1 MNKDLT
7 MQVSELDEHE
17 LVRLILSVLSKYQT
31 SQLVVQPGDD
41 AAVLPGLTQPTI
53 TADLLIEDVHFQT
66 NWSSAADIGTR
77 AAAANLADLIAMGA
91 RPTALTVSLGLP
103 ATTQVGYV
111 IELIEAISAEASLTS
126 AQVVGGD
133 VTKSEKLVVSITAV
147 GDCET
152 RRPILRSGAVVGNL
166 VGLIGRIGHAQAGL
180 ELLTAG
186 LTKPA
191 GLIAAHQRP
200 IVSYQAGIAAW
211 PVANAMIDVSDG
223 LLVDLGHIARASSVA
238 MSLSSAQLENLVSP
252 DLVAAAAALR
262 VDPVSM
268 LLSGGDDHAFIVVAP
283 VLPEGTKQ
291 IGEVKSGSGVW
302 LDNQPAQL
310 LGYRHFSG

>member
-1 MNKDLT
+1 MNTEFTK
-7 MQVSELDEHE
+7 QVSELDEHE
-17 LVRLILSVLSKYQT
+17 LVRLILSALSKYQT

-41 AAVLPGLTQPTI
+41 AAVLPGLEQPTI
-53 TADLLIEDVHFQT
+53 TADLLIEDVHFKT
-66 NWSSAADIGTR
+66 AWSSAADIGTR
-77 AAAANLADLIAMGA
+77 AAAANLADLVAMGA
-91 RPTALTVSLGLP
+91 KPSALTVSLGLP

-133 VTKSEKLVVSITAV
+133 VTRSEKLVVSITAV

-152 RRPILRSGAVVGNL
+152 RTPILRSGAVVGNL

-186 LTKPA
+186 LTEPA
-191 GLIAAHQRP
+191 SLIAAHQRP
-200 IVSYQAGIAAW
+200 QVSYQSGIAAW
-211 PVANAMIDVSDG
+211 STATAMIDVSDG
-223 LLVDLGHIARASSVA
+223 LLVDIGHIARASSVA
-238 MSLSSAQLENLVSP
+238 ISLNSAQLEKLLST

-262 VDPVSM
+262 IEPISL

-283 VLPEGTKQ
+283 MLPSGAMQ
-291 IGEVKSGSGVW
+291 IGEVKSGGGVW
-302 LDNQPAQL
+302 LDDQPSQL

>member
-1 MNKDLT
+1 MNTELT
-7 MQVSELDEHE
+7 KQVSELDEHE
-17 LVRLILSVLSKYQT
+17 LVRLILSALSKYQT
-31 SQLVVQPGDD
+31 SHLVVQPGDD
-41 AAVLPGLTQPTI
+41 AAVLPGLKQPTI
-53 TADLLIEDVHFQT
+53 TADLLIEDVHFKT
-66 NWSSAADIGTR
+66 AWSSAADIGTR

-91 RPTALTVSLGLP
+91 KPTALTVSLGLP

-152 RRPILRSGAVVGNL
+152 RTPILRSGAAVGQL
-166 VGLIGRIGHAQAGL
+166 VGLIGRVGHAQAGL

-186 LTKPA
+186 LTEPTS
-191 GLIAAHQRP
+191 LIAAHQRP
-200 IVSYQAGIAAW
+200 QVSYQAGIAAW
-211 PVANAMIDVSDG
+211 PVASAMIDVSDG

-238 MSLSSAQLENLVSP
+238 ISLNSAQLEDLVST
-252 DLVAAAAALR
+252 DLIAAAAALR
-262 VDPVSM
+262 VEPM
-268 LLSGGDDHAFIVVAP
+268 RLLLSGGDDHAFIVVAP
-283 VLPEGTKQ
+283 VLPLGAIQ
-291 IGEVKSGSGVW
+291 IGEIKSGSGVL